1 MVAFYNVF
9 HSDAT
14 GKINHK
20 NQRGVLIHA
29 KAIALYNI
37 RE

>member
-9 HSDAT
+9 RFDAT

-20 NQRGVLIHA
+20 NQQSVSILA
-29 KAIALYNI
+29 KAIAL
-37 RE
+37 